1 MTVPSISKEPP
12 MLPLH
17 INMSGKPVVIAGGG
31 RIAARRLKAVAGEG
45 ASVTVISPDVSA
57 DMLELI
63 EKHGVCWKRKKAE
76 PEDVKGAFLIILATD
91 DCEANKRIARSAGEG
106 QLVNVASE
114 AELGNVYVPKIV
126 KKGNITI
133 SVSTNGASPSHTI
146 ELAGRIDG
154 LIDDELIREIDE
166 LFRKRRGPNR

>member
-1 MTVPSISKEPP
+1 

-17 INMSGKPVVIAGGG
+17 INLSGKQVVIAGGG
-31 RIAARRLKAVAGEG
+31 RIAARRLRTVLDEG
-45 ASVTVISPDVSA
+45 ASVTVVSPEVSA
-57 DMLELI
+57 AMLELI
-63 EKHGVCWKRKKAE
+63 EKHRICWKRKKAE
-76 PEDVKGAFLIILATD
+76 PEDAEDAFLVILATD
-91 DCEANKRIARSAGEG
+91 DPETNKRIADSARDR

-114 AELGNVYVPKIV
+114 AERGNVYVPKII

-133 SVSTNGASPSHTI
+133 SVSTNGASPGHAI

-154 LIDDELIREIDE
+154 LVDDQLVREIDE